1 MVNDRCLHILPFFL
15 AFYAQRISS
24 QKPFPC
30 FLPLTIVTTV
40 RSTCSVTT
48 MQTFMFFTIKPFRQ
62 LWASRMLTR
71 FHWFSW
77 HSNFLPSMYMAVERS
92 TKPPPR
98 HKKRTKGYFPQF
110 LFLHYNNNILFSVCQ
125 SHVCLIKTES
135 FKRYRLPTN
144 ISASIVKVF
153 SFLKSISVLS
163 TWKSSGVMSAKILIS
178 SNGISYDSE
187 TLFW

>member
-1 MVNDRCLHILPFFL
+1 MADREAIQKGFLSFCRRRSAKIPFTFCVD
-15 AFYAQRISS
+15 ISLS
-24 QKPFPC
+24 AKPFVN
-30 FLPLTIVTTV
+30 LTEL
-40 RSTCSVTT
+40 
-48 MQTFMFFTIKPFRQ
+48 Q
-62 LWASRMLTR
+62 A
-71 FHWFSW
+71 
-77 HSNFLPSMYMAVERS
+77 
-92 TKPPPR
+92 
-98 HKKRTKGYFPQF
+98 HKKSKVSFNLAPIGQYV
-110 LFLHYNNNILFSVCQ
+110 LFSSTNWNLLLRQ
-125 SHVCLIKTES
+125 TES

>member
-1 MVNDRCLHILPFFL
+1 MTAKVTPFHYGYSCFRGARGAAPCSERSDAKQPGHSNVRAVRLAERTIQGLPLYRSALF
-15 AFYAQRISS
+15 ISS
-24 QKPFPC
+24 TNWN
-30 FLPLTIVTTV
+30 LLL
-40 RSTCSVTT
+40 
-48 MQTFMFFTIKPFRQ
+48 RQ
-62 LWASRMLTR
+62 
-71 FHWFSW
+71 
-77 HSNFLPSMYMAVERS
+77 
-92 TKPPPR
+92 
-98 HKKRTKGYFPQF
+98 
-110 LFLHYNNNILFSVCQ
+110 
-125 SHVCLIKTES
+125 TES

>member
-1 MVNDRCLHILPFFL
+1 MRSVPLPFFQITFL
-15 AFYAQRISS
+15 WTRAREPGPVSPVKVDS
-24 QKPFPC
+24 PLPFPW
-30 FLPLTIVTTV
+30 TQRGEIYNKV
-40 RSTCSVTT
+40 
-48 MQTFMFFTIKPFRQ
+48 
-62 LWASRMLTR
+62 
-71 FHWFSW
+71 
-77 HSNFLPSMYMAVERS
+77 
-92 TKPPPR
+92 
-98 HKKRTKGYFPQF
+98 YFILVPIGQ
-110 LFLHYNNNILFSVCQ
+110 YVLFSSTNWNLLLRQ
-125 SHVCLIKTES
+125 TES

>member
-1 MVNDRCLHILPFFL
+1 MADCLSNGCDNPIG
-15 AFYAQRISS
+15 ITSG
-24 QKPFPC
+24 
-30 FLPLTIVTTV
+30 
-40 RSTCSVTT
+40 
-48 MQTFMFFTIKPFRQ
+48 Q
-62 LWASRMLTR
+62 L
-71 FHWFSW
+71 
-77 HSNFLPSMYMAVERS
+77 LPSLY
-92 TKPPPR
+92 KN
-98 HKKRTKGYFPQF
+98 KCKCFI
-110 LFLHYNNNILFSVCQ
+110 NIYTYIVRNWNLLLRQ
-125 SHVCLIKTES
+125 TES

>member
-1 MVNDRCLHILPFFL
+1 MTR
-15 AFYAQRISS
+15 
-24 QKPFPC
+24 KPFSGSN
-30 FLPLTIVTTV
+30 LLNRILIIRAWLTVCRAGVITQLELRQTSYTLIIKISADVFINIYTYIV
-40 RSTCSVTT
+40 RNWNLLL
-48 MQTFMFFTIKPFRQ
+48 RQ
-62 LWASRMLTR
+62 
-71 FHWFSW
+71 
-77 HSNFLPSMYMAVERS
+77 
-92 TKPPPR
+92 
-98 HKKRTKGYFPQF
+98 
-110 LFLHYNNNILFSVCQ
+110 
-125 SHVCLIKTES
+125 TES